1 MILLQLFFSFFQVGL
16 FTIGGGYAA
25 LPLIQQQIVDVH
37 GWLNLKE
44 FADIVTISQ
53 LTPGPIGINAATFVG
68 TKMGGIWGAIS
79 ATIGCVTPSIII
91 VLILAHIYVKYRD
104 LTLLKGILGGLR
116 PATVALISSAGLSII
131 ATSFFGTKLH
141 EIVWQNADITSIIVF
156 AVGLTVMRIYKKAE
170 PILIIFGAGVLGLGL
185 YSLIGII

>member
-1 MILLQLFFSFFQVGL
+1 MILLQLFISFFQVGL

-25 LPLIQQQIVDVH
+25 LPLISQQIVDIH

-68 TKMGGIWGAIS
+68 AKVGDIWGAIA

-91 VLILAHIYVKYRD
+91 VLILAHIYVKYRG

-116 PATVALISSAGLSII
+116 PATVALIASAGLSIV

-141 EIVWQNADITSIIVF
+141 EIVWQNADITAILLF
-156 AVGLTVMRIYKKAE
+156 AAGLAVMRVFKKAD
-170 PILIIFGAGVLGLGL
+170 PMLIILGAGVLGLGL
-185 YSLIGII
+185 YSLTGAL